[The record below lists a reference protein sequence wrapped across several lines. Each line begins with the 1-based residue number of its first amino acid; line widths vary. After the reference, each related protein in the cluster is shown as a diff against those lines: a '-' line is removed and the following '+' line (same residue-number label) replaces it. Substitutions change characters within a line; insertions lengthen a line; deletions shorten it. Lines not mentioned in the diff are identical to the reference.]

1 MSRAGVLVALSMGAL
16 FSLVALIAQTDPP
29 DVTRF
34 PVMISGGHETDPLD
48 HGRPVVLVAGG
59 LGVPPEVF
67 REAFSRVHP
76 VAPGSYPDQ
85 ERAQQNKGVLLTA
98 LAKYGITNQKLDAV
112 SDAYRYKPGSG
123 QLWPNK
129 PATIAAFVRNG
140 EVLSYSVID
149 GGSGYTSPPKLSVPG
164 ARSAP
169 VSVRL
174 SFGQNLSANGSISE
188 VTIVK

>member
-1 MSRAGVLVALSMGAL
+1 VSLLLGTL
-16 FSLVALIAQTDPP
+16 FSHVPLIAQSNPQ
-29 DVTRF
+29 DVTCF
-34 PVMISGGHETDPLD
+34 PVMISGGHETDPRD
-48 HGRPVVLVAGG
+48 HGRPVLLVAGG
-59 LGVPPEVF
+59 LGLPPEVF

-85 ERAQQNKGVLLTA
+85 ERAQQNKGVLLAA

-140 EVLSYSVID
+140 EVLSYKVID
-149 GGSGYTSPPKLSVPG
+149 GGSGYSSPPKLSVPG

>member
-1 MSRAGVLVALSMGAL
+1 MSQAGVLVALPLGAL
-16 FSLVALIAQTDPP
+16 FSLVPLIAQTDPP
-29 DVTRF
+29 DVTHF
-34 PVMISGGHETDPLD
+34 PVMISGGHETDPRD
-48 HGRPVVLVAGG
+48 HGRPVLLVAGG
-59 LGVPPEVF
+59 LGVPPQVF

-76 VAPGSYPDQ
+76 VDPGSYPDH

-98 LAKYGITNQKLDAV
+98 LAKYGVTNQKLDAV

-129 PATIAAFVRNG
+129 PAAIAAFVKNG
-140 EVLSYSVID
+140 EVLSYRVID
-149 GGSGYTSPPKLSVPG
+149 GGSGYSSPPKLSVPG

-169 VSVRL
+169 VSVKL
-174 SFGQNLSANGSISE
+174 CFGQSLSANGSISE

>member
-85 ERAQQNKGVLLTA
+85 ERAQQNKGVLLAA